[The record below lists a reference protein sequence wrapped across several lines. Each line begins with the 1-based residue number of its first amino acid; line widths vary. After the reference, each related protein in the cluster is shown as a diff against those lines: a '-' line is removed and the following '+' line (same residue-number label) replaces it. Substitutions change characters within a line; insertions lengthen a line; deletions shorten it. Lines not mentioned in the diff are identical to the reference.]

1 MNYNEETIRTS
12 TDLENNYDELS
23 RLCNNEGKTVI
34 ITSNGKED
42 IALFSYD
49 EYKRMKARIEIL
61 EVLAESEDDVKNGR
75 VKPAKDTYRQLRKEL
90 MEM

>member
-34 ITSNGKED
+34 ITSNEKED
-42 IALFSYD
+42 IVLLSYD
-49 EYKRMKARIEIL
+49 EYNKIKARL
-61 EVLAESEDDVKNGR
+61 ESLED
-75 VKPAKDTYRQLRKEL
+75 LI
-90 MEM
+90 